1 MTTPPLGLHNVCT
14 FQFCCRWGDRD
25 FESGPA
31 CLIQVTDQL
40 ITAWGVRVSSN
51 RRQGRGHQGSERE
64 KKLVPSVLLN
74 STVSPSQHLTLSG
87 LQSSCH
93 LSFTSGPDLT
103 WQEPRHIQWQLQAQQ
118 SFNSLDRN
126 QSLGFWEGQE
136 TLYPSINTNIQMIFY
151 SSNFPQNNLC
161 VVGLKSLIIMNRH
174 FQVVNER

>member
-14 FQFCCRWGDRD
+14 FQFCCRWGDWD

-40 ITAWGVRVSSN
+40 ITAWGVRDSY
-51 RRQGRGHQGSERE
+51 RRQGRGHPARE

-74 STVSPSQHLTLSG
+74 INRLLLISLGLVYNLPAIYLSPLVQTCLDRSQDI
-87 LQSSCH
+87 SSD
-93 LSFTSGPDLT
+93 SFK
-103 WQEPRHIQWQLQAQQ
+103 IQQ
-118 SFNSLDRN
+118 SFNSLERN

-151 SSNFPQNNLC
+151 SSQTFHKITC
-161 VVGLKSLIIMNRH
+161 VWSD
-174 FQVVNER
+174 